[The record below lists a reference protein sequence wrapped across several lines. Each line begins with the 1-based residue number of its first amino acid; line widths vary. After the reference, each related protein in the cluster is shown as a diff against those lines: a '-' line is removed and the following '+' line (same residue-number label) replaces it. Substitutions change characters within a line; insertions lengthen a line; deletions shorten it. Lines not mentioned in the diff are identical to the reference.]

1 MLLTYTNAGVGIAI
15 PSNGSTL
22 MEGQEKGLARTPS
35 RGTEDSSATVAGAG
49 DVGGLQR
56 IVSRARSGSPL
67 PDESV
72 EKKERLSDDDWEDDP
87 ANPRN
92 WSSGKKWTAV
102 GIVRLVLPLFSM
114 RILRNIHRSHSIR
127 ECGLAQT
134 YEWARLTLYLD
145 LSLRSPH
152 P

>member
-1 MLLTYTNAGVGIAI
+1 
-15 PSNGSTL
+15 
-22 MEGQEKGLARTPS
+22 MEGQEKGLTRTPS
-35 RGTEDSSATVAGAG
+35 RGTEDSSATVAGAE